1 MDNLY
6 LSNDEQK
13 EMLKAGK
20 FVRISYIE
28 NDVYCV
34 SLIKSDLTLDEIK
47 KQYEKICNVRVC
59 GVDIATMDYYRPNCF
74 GTAVLLM

>member
-1 MDNLY
+1 MKTMY

-13 EMLKAGK
+13 EMLKVGEL
-20 FVRISYIE
+20 VRVSYIE
-28 NDVYCV
+28 NDVCCV
-34 SLIKSDLTLDEIK
+34 SLIKSDLTFEEIK
-47 KQYEKICNVRVC
+47 NQYEKMCNVRVC